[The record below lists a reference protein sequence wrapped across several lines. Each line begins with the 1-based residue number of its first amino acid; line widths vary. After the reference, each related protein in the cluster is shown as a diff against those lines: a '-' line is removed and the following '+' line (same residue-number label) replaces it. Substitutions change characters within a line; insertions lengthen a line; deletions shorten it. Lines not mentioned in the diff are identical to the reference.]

1 MDIKI
6 NSSTVIVFDLD
17 DTLYNEIEYLKSAYK
32 EIAIKLESDD
42 WMPLYARIFS
52 LYRSN
57 ENVFEFLSKTYEIS
71 IKDLIDLYRN
81 HKPNISLFDN
91 VLTIIKQIKAK
102 KGKVCIITDGR
113 KTTQLNKITSLNLS
127 NVINEVVISEEI
139 GTEKPCQENYLAIEK
154 KFKDC
159 NYYYIADNLK
169 KDFIAPNKLG
179 WSTIAL
185 LDNGLNIHSNSHL
198 FTEEKYMPQK
208 FISSYNE
215 VNIV

>member
-32 EIAIKLESDD
+32 EIAMKLEGNY

-71 IKDLIDLYRN
+71 VKDLIDLYRN

-91 VLTIIKQIKAK
+91 VLTIIEQIKAK

-179 WSTIAL
+179 WNTIAL

-198 FTEEKYMPQK
+198 FNEEKYMPQK

-215 VNIV
+215 VKIV